1 MRNISFIISA
11 LLFSL
16 LFQGSFPALA
26 ARDVVSAVEIQGNRK
41 IESAAVKQ
49 KLKTQVN
56 GTFSKE
62 LITSDIRTLFS
73 LGFFEDVSV
82 FEEETSDG
90 LKIIFKVKEK
100 PTIAKIEFEGLESIE
115 KDELKDLILIKEY
128 ELLNRQKVNESVEK
142 ITQKYE
148 EKGYYLAD
156 VSYEIKPLPESSDV
170 SILFKAQENDKITV
184 KKVNIIGN
192 KMISS
197 DDLKRV
203 MQTREGGAFSWLTGS
218 GSYREVVFERDIA
231 AQIGRAHV

>member
-128 ELLNRQKVNESVEK
+128 ELLNRQKVNESDRK
-142 ITQKYE
+142 STR
-148 EKGYYLAD
+148 LN
-156 VSYEIKPLPESSDV
+156 SSH
-170 SILFKAQENDKITV
+170 T
-184 KKVNIIGN
+184 
-192 KMISS
+192 
-197 DDLKRV
+197 
-203 MQTREGGAFSWLTGS
+203 
-218 GSYREVVFERDIA
+218 
-231 AQIGRAHV
+231 